1 MLSTGA
7 VRRLGG
13 ACFPTR
19 WDFEEPS
26 IGMAKKIQDSRA
38 FLGALALL
46 IVGAI
51 MAFKVGFFFAPEV
64 FGSGALTSR
73 WWWEIVLNL
82 QILCLAFMW
91 FCHHN
96 RMQQGEGKWRLRA
109 IFNFIVGIIS
119 VSYPV
124 ILLVVGAYFDWFRV
138 APPEGSVVVLMLAGI
153 GLWAMG
159 SFIMPVF
166 TAMIVGR
173 RHLGA
178 AGEALGFKPV
188 AWAKTF
194 WPTFVVV
201 GLLVIEALRDSVT
214 LYMFVPIFMYIQGA
228 LPYLKKAYHA
238 SPRDSDI

>member
-1 MLSTGA
+1 
-7 VRRLGG
+7 
-13 ACFPTR
+13 
-19 WDFEEPS
+19 
-26 IGMAKKIQDSRA
+26 MAGKIQDSRA

-51 MAFKVGFFFAPEV
+51 MAFKVGFFFAPEI

-96 RMQQGEGKWRLRA
+96 RMQQGEGRWRLRA
-109 IFNFIVGIIS
+109 VVNFIIGMIS

-124 ILLVVGAYFDWFRV
+124 ILLIVGAYYDWFRI
-138 APPEGSVVVLMLAGI
+138 APPESSVIVLMLAGI
-153 GLWAMG
+153 GLWAVG
-159 SFIMPVF
+159 AFVMPIF
-166 TAMIVGR
+166 TTMIVGR
-173 RHLGA
+173 HELGA
-178 AGEALGFKPV
+178 AGEGLGLNPV
-188 AWAKTF
+188 AWVKIF
-194 WPTFVVV
+194 WPTFVVIA
-201 GLLVIEALRDSVT
+201 LLVVEALRDSVT
-214 LYMFVPIFMYIQGA
+214 LYMLVPIFMYIQGA